1 MPAPEAQENAYLAG
15 LRDLLADREWPTVLQ
30 AVELAIS
37 LDEQDCLQPLLE
49 GVSIEEGRVHYSP
62 AWALTNRIRIGNRSN
77 AALLALSLQA
87 DQPLK
92 QVRVL
97 DLSDLE
103 DLSDIAPLAQ
113 ARNLTDLRLPQLN
126 DSSARGVL
134 AGMTELR
141 KLTVADCSALSELP
155 DFSAMPQLEH
165 LALSVCNCSDMRP
178 LAALP
183 HLRVLALR
191 SFEGLSTLV
200 AISGLSRLE
209 RLSLTDCPALDDP
222 SGLEGLLQLKRL
234 TLSNSGQGVLRLP
247 LAKLTALE
255 ELSLCDLSCACVLNE
270 LDQLKALKVLD
281 LSGSSQLYC
290 LFALLGLE
298 ALEELTL
305 PDRIDTG
312 PDATQAAFLASLKL
326 LMGSKRQQGHFSDA
340 DVKPAVAALALLDA
354 LALMPGSDSAF
365 SWIGIRGVLAT
376 VLTAGGAALAD
387 SVCDQIALHG
397 PRLHVGQR
405 NRLRQLWQTY
415 GQAAWTD
422 NALLKV
428 IVAAPKVG
436 LARVMTVDLSEL
448 ALSDLSMLAPLE
460 QLREVRLAANS
471 ARLELPPA
479 LQAAGCQL
487 VYAQASD
494 GTTS

>member
-1 MPAPEAQENAYLAG
+1 MQAPPVQENAYLAG
-15 LRDLLADREWPTVLQ
+15 LRDLLADREWPTFLQ

-37 LDEQDCLQPLLE
+37 LNEQHCLHQLLE
-49 GVSIEEGRVHYSP
+49 GVWIEEGRVHYSP
-62 AWALTNRIRIGNRSN
+62 SWAITNRIRIANRGN

-87 DQPLK
+87 DEPLK

-97 DLSDLE
+97 DLTDLE

-113 ARNLTDLRLPQLN
+113 ARRLTDLCLPLLDDN
-126 DSSARGVL
+126 SARGVL

-141 KLTVADCSALSELP
+141 RLTVADCSALSELP
-155 DFSAMPQLEH
+155 DLSAMPQLEH

-183 HLRVLALR
+183 QLRVLSLR
-191 SFEGLSTLV
+191 SFEGLSTLD

-209 RLSLTDCPALDDP
+209 RLSLTDCPALYDS

-234 TLSNSGQGVLRLP
+234 TLRHSGQGVLRMP

-255 ELSLCDLSCACVLNE
+255 ELTLSELSCACALNE

-281 LSGSSQLYC
+281 LSGSSQLYG

-312 PDATQAAFLASLKL
+312 PDSTQAAFLTSLNL
-326 LMGSKRQQGHFSDA
+326 LMGGKRQQAYFFGP
-340 DVKPAVAALALLDA
+340 DVKPAIAALALLDA

-365 SWIGIRGVLAT
+365 GWPGIRSVLAT
-376 VLTAGGAALAD
+376 VLNAGGAALAD
-387 SVCDQIALHG
+387 SVCNQIALHG
-397 PRLHVGQR
+397 QRLHVGQS

-415 GQAAWTD
+415 GQSPWTD
-422 NALLKV
+422 NAILSLV
-428 IVAAPKVG
+428 VASPKVG
-436 LARVMTVDLSEL
+436 LNKMVAVDLREL
-448 ALSDLSMLAPLE
+448 VLSDLSMLEPMS
-460 QLREVRLAANS
+460 QLLEVRLAAKN

-479 LQAAGCQL
+479 LQAGGCKL
-487 VYAQASD
+487 VYVQADAS
-494 GTTS
+494 TIE